1 MVLSCWVD
9 GAPGGFVAR
18 VTMSGAGHEASVRTL
33 TKREQVHAVV
43 DEWLD
48 ELLGHRR
55 ADQAPRLT
63 RSARCITGWHEF
75 LLFWS

>member
-1 MVLSCWVD
+1 MENAVGAAPADRPGDAVMVLSCWVD

-33 TKREQVHAVV
+33 SKREQVHAVV

-48 ELLGHRR
+48 ELLGDRR
-55 ADQAPRLT
+55 AAKPR
-63 RSARCITGWHEF
+63 A
-75 LLFWS
+75 